1 MPIVNIPKGTP
12 DWDIPINQNFET
24 LQNEK
29 VGLDSNGKIDKTLIP
44 DDIGGLQNFQEEHTY
59 AELAALIAEKKLVPG
74 MQYVLMDYQ
83 TKYRQPYTNA
93 IKTSTVEKLV
103 LTAIDETYFAP
114 ECSSLSY
121 PQDIVTYDFNMN
133 KCEDNSTTR
142 NGFITWRKS
151 TNTSGNYAQIS
162 APGDWRTIKYARY
175 KPDPDNYLKDDV
187 STPFKTWSSGSYVTL
202 GELYK
207 YGNAIYKVIQ
217 AGIPT
222 SATDGNHFSILYD
235 NINTAF
241 LPNDSSFKISFVGNT
256 VLKLVKGAVAEYDMI
271 APNCYNINIDH
282 FCNSTPIKFNTIFLS
297 GCNDIHMGE
306 NCTDNTFGA
315 RVKKVNIGT
324 NCTNNIF
331 FSDSNNITIFT
342 EGRSNLFFTFNT
354 DIHLGGFC
362 DNNLFDYRCA
372 GISLGEYCYDN
383 FFGTSCGY
391 MSFGNACS
399 ANRIAPYNSDIHF
412 DNRCKRNITELLVT
426 NIHLGQS
433 CNDNQ
438 FTGKTKIITMG
449 QSCTN
454 NNIQSCT
461 YVRFADGCIKN
472 TLGLDDH
479 ISFGPFCQENNI
491 GSKCVGITLLNE
503 CTKNTFGDFSNY
515 ITCYA
520 GTVGNTFGGE
530 FNFIVV
536 KNLYNKNL
544 SNISALKNGGGTTT
558 FTIESDNTG
567 KFLYWY
573 INSSGSLVR
582 TLIP

>member
-44 DDIGGLQNFQEEHTY
+44 DDIGGLQNFQEKHTY
-59 AELAALIAEKKLVPG
+59 VELAALIAEKKLIPG

-83 TKYRQPYTNA
+83 TKYRQPYTKTL
-93 IKTSTVEKLV
+93 KTSTIEKLV
-103 LTAIDETYFAP
+103 LTAIDESHFAP

-121 PQDIVTYDFNMN
+121 PQDIIIYDFNMN
-133 KCEDNSTTR
+133 KCENNSTAR

-151 TNTSGNYAQIS
+151 TNTTGDYAQIS

-175 KPDPDNYLKDDV
+175 KPDPDNYLKDGV
-187 STPFKTWSSGSYVTL
+187 TTPFKTWTSGYVTL
-202 GELYK
+202 GDLYK
-207 YGNAIYKVIQ
+207 NGNAIYKVIQ
-217 AGIPT
+217 AGTPT

-241 LPNDSSFKISFVGNT
+241 LPNDGSFKISFNGNT
-256 VLKLVKGAVAEYDMI
+256 ELKFLKGAVAEYSVF
-271 APNCYNINIDH
+271 APDCHNINVDY
-282 FCNSTPIKFNTIFLS
+282 FCNVSPINFNTIFLS
-297 GCNDIHMGE
+297 GCYDIHIGE

-324 NCTNNIF
+324 NCTDNIF

-342 EGRSNLFFTFNT
+342 EGRSNLFFTFIT

-399 ANRIAPYNSDIHF
+399 ANRIAPYNSDIYF
-412 DNRCKRNITELLVT
+412 SNRCKRNTTELLVT
-426 NIHLGQS
+426 NINLAQS
-433 CNDNQ
+433 CNDNV
-438 FTGKTKIITMG
+438 FRGKTNNISMG
-449 QSCTN
+449 QSCTE
-454 NNIQSCT
+454 NNIYST
-461 YVRFADGCIKN
+461 KYLSLGDGCILNTFSLNKN
-472 TLGLDDH
+472 
-479 ISFGPFCQENNI
+479 ISFGELCQKNNVGSYSANIRLNNYCSENKFADFC
-491 GSKCVGITLLNE
+491 G
-503 CTKNTFGDFSNY
+503 Y
-515 ITCYA
+515 ITCHD
-520 GTVGNTFGGE
+520 GTCQITIGTQARFL
-530 FNFIVV
+530 II

-544 SNISALKNGGGTTT
+544 SNISALRNDENKFT
-558 FTIESDNTG
+558 FTIETDNTG
-567 KFLYWY
+567 KYLFWY
-573 INSSGSLVR
+573 INSSGQVVR